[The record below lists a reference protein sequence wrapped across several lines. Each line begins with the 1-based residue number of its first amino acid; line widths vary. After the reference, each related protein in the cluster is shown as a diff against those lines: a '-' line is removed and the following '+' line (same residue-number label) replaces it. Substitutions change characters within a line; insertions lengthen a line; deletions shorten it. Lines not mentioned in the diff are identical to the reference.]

1 MFAYYHHF
9 FYFLFSPNLKI
20 EYIRAKS
27 HNPSCPNNRTKA
39 NSFISYNDIPIFLLN
54 NKAIILKKIFAT
66 SCLLSYGQ

>member
-1 MFAYYHHF
+1 MFAYYHNF
-9 FYFLFSPNLKI
+9 FYFLFSPNLFI

-27 HNPSCPNNRTKA
+27 HNLSCPNNRTKA
-39 NSFISYNDIPIFLLN
+39 NSFISCNDIPIFLLN